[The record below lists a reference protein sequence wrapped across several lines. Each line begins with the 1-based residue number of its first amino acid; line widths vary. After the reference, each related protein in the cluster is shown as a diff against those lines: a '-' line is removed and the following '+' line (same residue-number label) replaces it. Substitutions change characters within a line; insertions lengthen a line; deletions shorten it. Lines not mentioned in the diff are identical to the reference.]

1 MSKTLDKVIAQLQER
16 EELGE
21 SKYGTTVD
29 REDLT
34 MIEWLEHAKQEAMDQ
49 VLYLQRCIDYLQP
62 NNQYALRGFFFVS
75 INSVMFIY

>member
-1 MSKTLDKVIAQLQER
+1 MSKTLDKVIAQLQQR
-16 EELGE
+16 EELGK

-62 NNQYALRGFFFVS
+62 NKQ
-75 INSVMFIY
+75 